1 MHLKRRE
8 QKEVTGKRDSQIKRM
23 GIVITNFEK
32 SPYRYQELELVLWA
46 WLKYFFTSKK
56 YQFYNNTLTDTF
68 ITFNRKTMITLDTF
82 YSLSWL
88 SNTFCN
94 YLFD

>member
-68 ITFNRKTMITLDTF
+68 ITFNRKTKITLDTF